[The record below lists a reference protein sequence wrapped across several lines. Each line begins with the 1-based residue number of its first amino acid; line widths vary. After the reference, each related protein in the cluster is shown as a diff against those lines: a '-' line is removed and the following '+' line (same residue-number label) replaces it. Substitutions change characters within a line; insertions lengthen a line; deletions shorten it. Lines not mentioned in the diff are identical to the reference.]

1 MKSLWIKFKKNWQL
15 ITAFFITY
23 LIPIAMLSEIM
34 AFTKEVKPA
43 IKVTFMGCIAL
54 GALFLVFYKK
64 LKEYVIRLP
73 KGLKRGILK
82 IINTVIFWSIMF
94 GIVVGLQYI
103 GGLLQDYWIKVGVCF
118 AIGHIFY
125 MWDEIKKREEKPIE
139 NEEEE

>member
-1 MKSLWIKFKKNWQL
+1 MKSLWIKFKNNWQL

-34 AFTKEVKPA
+34 AFTKNIRSGVK
-43 IKVTFMGCIAL
+43 ITFMGCIAL

-73 KGLKRGILK
+73 KGLKRGVLK
-82 IINTVIFWSIMF
+82 IINTVIFWSVMF
-94 GIVVGLQYI
+94 GIVIGLQYI
-103 GGLLQDYWIKVGVCF
+103 GSLLQDYWIKVGICF

-125 MWDEIKKREEKPIE
+125 MWDEIKKREKKPIE

>member
-23 LIPIAMLSEIM
+23 IIPIAMLSEIM

-64 LKEYVIRLP
+64 IREYIIRLP

-82 IINTVIFWSIMF
+82 IINTVIFWGVMF

-103 GGLLQDYWIKVGVCF
+103 GSLLQDYWIKVGICF

-125 MWDEIKKREEKPIE
+125 MWDEIKKREKKPIE